1 MSRFNRTTRLLAALI
16 MMSLWSGA
24 IAVPNT
30 HAQTVTYTYNVD
42 RADDTQFSSPPL
54 ATACA
59 NPAANDDCSLR
70 EALLK
75 ANFDT
80 GPSIIN
86 FIIPATSGIAKYNY
100 DGAMWTIEPTTE
112 LPHIQTN
119 DTQIVGTAIDGIVPR
134 IVIDGK
140 NLPTTGLTINNASG
154 NKIKNLA
161 IINFKAVSGSLG
173 TGNGIRI
180 MGSSSKNNEVVG
192 CYLGADPRG
201 GTITAAGNQQA
212 GLLVSDSASGNRIG
226 LQEIQTKPTDPT
238 NIIIPNYISGNG
250 TSQNRGD
257 GILLSGSSATT
268 ILGNNIGIVKN
279 NFTTSAPLGN
289 AGNGIHI
296 YSSNGNV
303 IGGANADSL
312 NIISSNVGAGILIE
326 SSSNG
331 NNIYSNLI
339 GLDKLGGVAIPNE
352 SHGIHIFDGAYNNRM
367 VGFLNAPLVISGNGS
382 GKDGGYGVLISGQGT
397 NNNTLQGAYV
407 GVNVSGAAAIPNQS
421 GGVKIQNNASNNNI
435 GTAEIP
441 NVISGNNGYG
451 ISLSQ
456 EQAGN
461 IQLDNT
467 SIKNNIIGL
476 GSDVTSS
483 IPNRDGGISVGGS
496 SRFTTIGG
504 SEAEQNIIS
513 SNGTA
518 NVTIPIPGGIV
529 ISSAVIGTTIQ
540 GNIIGLKRATINGP
554 FNTAAANQG
563 SGIYVAPLA
572 STVTIGGDATQKNKI
587 AYNVGDGI
595 QVNVG
600 ASNITITSN
609 DVTTNTL
616 HGINLTGVTA
626 PIINDNNANNN
637 GRSAPGTGIL
647 LSNAPNAQVLRNTA
661 NLNSEHGISVSSS
674 NNLLLNNSTANQNTL
689 NGIFVT
695 SVLSSTLAA
704 NTANRNGNNGVFVS
718 ASDAAKISATTASL
732 NLNSGLL
739 LGLSTRVTITGTTA
753 ESNALHGMSLVD
765 TGPFTATDNLTLRAN
780 QRAGFRASGSFN
792 HSQIRNNNALANLI
806 NGFVL
811 QGPTSGLTQHI
822 TMTNN
827 LAEGNTGS
835 GLLIDGALKDVLVQ
849 KNNFYSNSV
858 NGVQLGG
865 TLTPQPQ
872 QIKLDENSFT
882 ANGIPANTPNPVP
895 ASLYGNGIVLNPETR
910 LAGTATNP
918 NHDIDPPVETSLVA
932 WDNGQFTGRV
942 LTGTSPDACLPTPI
956 TPAPV
961 PVPICKLQIFSTD
974 AQRLD
979 GQGFALLKNVN
990 VSANGYFTTTLGLGV
1005 VPKQLALTATDMYSN
1020 TSEFALF
1027 NVNPSLLFDTA
1038 QAKQAR
1044 PGDTVTFVHTLTN
1057 NGNVAFTNVQL
1068 GFEATKNNIR
1078 LTKWDVSAKPTGAM
1092 TIKPGETKTVTTTV
1106 KLPLGSDTEVAAGT
1120 VGNVKLVAQTGNTP
1134 NASLQVEVVD
1144 TLTILPR
1151 VVLDVQ
1157 PTALPGSGR
1166 PGEVVTYLH
1175 TVTNNGNVAATVAIS
1190 YNTLVAGGTAPTWTT
1205 VLEPPTTMT
1214 LQAGQSLGLT
1224 VKVTVSQTSQLGT
1237 EAQTII
1243 KLTPS
1248 TNAGVD
1254 LTQEKTVTDTT
1265 RTTLDPAATLVPPSQ
1280 ELPGAAG
1287 EVTSFQHC
1295 ATNISNG
1302 EATFKIQAVSSQG
1315 SSVTFSDNDPLVNL
1329 VNGNSFTLAQGA
1341 NFCFFV
1347 NVNVERRLLP
1357 GQKDVVT
1364 VVLQDA
1370 QGGSIGGAS
1379 AQDTINVQRGIMYPR
1394 LYLPLV
1400 LKP

>member
-1 MSRFNRTTRLLAALI
+1 MSYPQRSARLVVILALFSALLGI
-16 MMSLWSGA
+16 TSATPQANANTAARKYYVDSTGDAGISANPNACESDFADGDCTLRQA
-24 IAVPNT
+24 IQKANADAGTSVIDFLLLPTSDPN
-30 HAQTVTYTYNVD
+30 YD
-42 RADDTQFSSPPL
+42 L
-54 ATACA
+54 AT
-59 NPAANDDCSLR
+59 
-70 EALLK
+70 
-75 ANFDT
+75 DT
-80 GPSIIN
+80 
-86 FIIPATSGIAKYNY
+86 
-100 DGAMWTIEPTTE
+100 WTIKPTNP
-112 LPHIQTN
+112 LPALT
-119 DTQIVGTAIDGIVPR
+119 DAAGGTQILGRIDNVPLLPR
-134 IVIDGK
+134 IVIDGSMLS
-140 NLPTTGLTINNASG
+140 NDG
-154 NKIKNLA
+154 NGFQITSSDNVITRLI
-161 IINFKAVSGSLG
+161 IINFKGSTLTTGNAVRITGTNAKRNQVLACYIGSLPG
-173 TGNGIRI
+173 QATQ
-180 MGSSSKNNEVVG
+180 K
-192 CYLGADPRG
+192 
-201 GTITAAGNQQA
+201 GNQQA
-212 GLLVSDSASGNRIG
+212 GVLIDGGAMSNRVGASGTNRNFINSNGYNRTNQVTFGDGIRISGFGTAENVVQGNYIGIGVTAGFTEIALANTGYGIQISDSSNNTIGGNSLER
-226 LQEIQTKPTDPT
+226 
-238 NIIIPNYISGNG
+238 NIISGNAG
-250 TSQNRGD
+250 T
-257 GILLSGSSATT
+257 
-268 ILGNNIGIVKN
+268 GIVV
-279 NFTTSAPLGN
+279 T
-289 AGNGIHI
+289 
-296 YSSNGNV
+296 
-303 IGGANADSL
+303 
-312 NIISSNVGAGILIE
+312 GAG
-326 SSSNG
+326 STG
-331 NNIYSNLI
+331 NNIYGNYI
-339 GLDKLGGVAIPNE
+339 GTAGNGLTDIGNGGSGIILSAGANGNTIGGVISPV
-352 SHGIHIFDGAYNNRM
+352 I
-367 VGFLNAPLVISGNGS
+367 ISGNT
-382 GKDGGYGVLISGQGT
+382 DYGVLITDADT
-397 NNNTLQGAYV
+397 NNNTLRDSYIGLNESGNVA
-407 GVNVSGAAAIPNQS
+407 VNNDK
-421 GGVKIQNNASNNNI
+421 GGVRIQDDASNNTIGVSGGRNI
-435 GTAEIP
+435 
-441 NVISGNNGYG
+441 ISGNTGYG
-451 ISLSQ
+451 ISISRVDSGSLVTN
-456 EQAGN
+456 GN
-461 IQLDNT
+461 KI
-467 SIKNNIIGL
+467 INNIIGL
-476 GSDVTSS
+476 DQTARINIGNSL
-483 IPNRDGGISVGGS
+483 GGIQVDSSANNTIVGGL
-496 SRFTTIGG
+496 
-504 SEAEQNIIS
+504 AEGEGNIIS
-513 SNGTA
+513 ANGGLGITINATAVSN
-518 NVTIPIPGGIV
+518 
-529 ISSAVIGTTIQ
+529 TTVQ

-554 FNTAAANQG
+554 FNTAAGNQG
-563 SGIYVAPLA
+563 GGIYVAPLA

-600 ASNITITSN
+600 ATNITITSN

-647 LSNAPNAQVLRNTA
+647 VSNAPNAQVLRNTA

-689 NGIFVT
+689 NGILVT

-704 NTANRNGNNGVFVS
+704 NTANQNGNNGVFVS

-753 ESNALHGMSLVD
+753 EANTLHGISLVD
-765 TGPFTATDNLTLRAN
+765 TGPFTATDNLTLHAN

-792 HSQIRNNNALANLI
+792 HSQIRNNKALANLI

-811 QGPTSGLTQHI
+811 QGPTTGLTQHI
-822 TMTNN
+822 SMTNN

-882 ANGIPANTPNPVP
+882 GNGIPANTPNPVP
-895 ASLYGNGIVLNPETR
+895 SLLYGNGIVLNPETR

-932 WDNGQFTGRV
+932 WDNGQFTGHV

-961 PVPICKLQIFSTD
+961 PAPICKLQIFSTD

-1078 LTKWDVSAKPTGAM
+1078 LTKWDVSAIPTGAM

-1248 TNAGVD
+1248 TSAGVD

-1329 VNGNSFTLAQGA
+1329 VNGNTFTLAQGA